1 MSVRGKRKSP
11 YIISVIVVLGFL
23 ATLLVQRTIDTQRR
37 ETQWE
42 YFFIPQGKVLKT
54 FTFGFDHFLGD
65 IYWLRCIQYA
75 AEKRY
80 TRNGLTWMF
89 RSLDLVTTLD
99 RRFKTAYLFGG
110 IILASDGKF
119 VDQSITLL
127 KKGMEN
133 LSDEWRFPFHIG
145 FNYFFYLQDFDSAA
159 RYIMRASRI
168 RGAPS
173 YLPLLASRLLSEA
186 KKPETAIA
194 FLEKMYR
201 EADDPVLKEKIF
213 KRIKRVLVERDLIFL
228 EKGVKKY
235 RGIFGSNPEGLQ
247 DMVKEGLIR
256 GVPREPFGGYYYLDR
271 QSKVPRSSTV
281 RERLKLYKP
290 GK

>member
-1 MSVRGKRKSP
+1 MS
-11 YIISVIVVLGFL
+11 
-23 ATLLVQRTIDTQRR
+23 A
-37 ETQWE
+37 
-42 YFFIPQGKVLKT
+42 
-54 FTFGFDHFLGD
+54 
-65 IYWLRCIQYA
+65 
-75 AEKRY
+75 
-80 TRNGLTWMF
+80 
-89 RSLDLVTTLD
+89 
-99 RRFKTAYLFGG
+99 
-110 IILASDGKF
+110 
-119 VDQSITLL
+119 
-127 KKGMEN
+127 
-133 LSDEWRFPFHIG
+133 
-145 FNYFFYLQDFDSAA
+145 DFDRAA
-159 RYIMRASRI
+159 RYVMRASRI

-186 KKPETAIA
+186 KKRETAIA